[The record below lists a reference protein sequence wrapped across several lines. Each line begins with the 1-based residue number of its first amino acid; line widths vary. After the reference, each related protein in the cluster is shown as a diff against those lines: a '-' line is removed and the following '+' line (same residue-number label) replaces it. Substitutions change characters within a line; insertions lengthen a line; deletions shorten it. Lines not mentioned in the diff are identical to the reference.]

1 MPAFRVVPA
10 CHLLLRPLLSR
21 KVSAARSST
30 EQLPRGIDA
39 RAEKLSGYEERG
51 ALREPSELVI
61 VKLPDYVRAEIED
74 QEEQAIINEPPDNSR
89 PPVKIHQ
96 TIILQRLDNNEAEQE
111 EKQPS
116 SGKRVIYI
124 RVRKFAYR
132 TISRDVQSF
141 GKDFFENEERGRQI
155 RRAEKDPR
163 QTD

>member
-30 EQLPRGIDA
+30 EQLPRDRDA
-39 RAEKLSGYEERG
+39 RAEKLPGDEERG

-96 TIILQRLDNNEAEQE
+96 TIILQRLDHNEAEQKE
-111 EKQPS
+111 NQLS
-116 SGKRVIYI
+116 SSKRILFI
-124 RVRKFAYR
+124 RV
-132 TISRDVQSF
+132 Q
-141 GKDFFENEERGRQI
+141 
-155 RRAEKDPR
+155 
-163 QTD
+163 